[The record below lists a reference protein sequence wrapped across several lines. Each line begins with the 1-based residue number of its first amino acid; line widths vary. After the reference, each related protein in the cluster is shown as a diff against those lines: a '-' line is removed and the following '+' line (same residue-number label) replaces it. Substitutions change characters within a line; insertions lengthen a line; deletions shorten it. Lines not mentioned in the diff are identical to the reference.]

1 MTDKK
6 LKILNGQMT
15 ASTLYIFFL
24 IISISLTYNE
34 ELELLNKEPLY
45 TRKQASSIAIFNRLL
60 ALGIVIYFLWAN
72 KELIKITDAN
82 NGDSSGLRTQM
93 MASELSVLSA
103 IIVLYVIIKDY
114 DSSTYGVSQITNPEI

>member
-1 MTDKK
+1 MINKK
-6 LKILNGQMT
+6 IKILNGQMT

-60 ALGIVIYFLWAN
+60 ALGIVLYYLWAN
-72 KELIKITDAN
+72 KELIKITEAN
-82 NGDSSGLRTQM
+82 NNDSSGLKTQM
-93 MASELSVLSA
+93 MASELSVLAA
-103 IIVLYVIIKDY
+103 IIVLYVVAKDY

>member
-1 MTDKK
+1 MTDRK

-34 ELELLNKEPLY
+34 ELELLGKDPLY
-45 TRKQASSIAIFNRLL
+45 TRNQASNIAIFNRLL

-72 KELIKITDAN
+72 KELIKITEAN

-93 MASELSVLSA
+93 IASELSVLAA
-103 IIVLYVIIKDY
+103 IIVLYVVAKDY

>member
-45 TRKQASSIAIFNRLL
+45 TRKQASNIAIFNRLL
-60 ALGIVIYFLWAN
+60 ALGIVLYYLWAN
-72 KELIKITDAN
+72 KELIKITEAN
-82 NGDSSGLRTQM
+82 NNDSSGLKTQM
-93 MASELSVLSA
+93 IASELSVLAA
-103 IIVLYVIIKDY
+103 IIVLYVVAKDY